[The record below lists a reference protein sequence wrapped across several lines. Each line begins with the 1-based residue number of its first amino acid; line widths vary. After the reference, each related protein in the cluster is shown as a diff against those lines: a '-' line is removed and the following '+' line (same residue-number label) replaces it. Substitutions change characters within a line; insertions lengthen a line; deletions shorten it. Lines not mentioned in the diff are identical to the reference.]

1 MSDIFVILCLSTTL
15 SMRKLFSS
23 ACLQLVVPWCMS
35 FILNFQVSLKAN
47 TTFKEPVYF
56 FGFGSSEEKSQ
67 ETTCL
72 LQIQGPSF
80 EMRALADSKFALI

>member
-1 MSDIFVILCLSTTL
+1 
-15 SMRKLFSS
+15 
-23 ACLQLVVPWCMS
+23 MS

-56 FGFGSSEEKSQ
+56 FGFGSSKSEKSQ

-80 EMRALADSKFALI
+80 EMRALADSRFV